1 MKKRLIKVL
10 CALALVFTFGL
21 FIAQATNVYA
31 AEVEP
36 TTTTEVQEE
45 TTTTTE
51 VATTESTEKTP
62 LESAIDYI
70 KSLSKDDLIKLR
82 DQVTTILGVSAV
94 TTVITFISL
103 IIGLVA
109 AIVKLKNATAE
120 SKENKEAQEQE
131 TRDLLTEQNEN
142 FTKNIDALREMVTAM
157 FNNLTEEQKEQVR
170 ANTEEIKKELDA
182 ITKRNEE

>member
-36 TTTTEVQEE
+36 TTTTEVEE
-45 TTTTTE
+45 DTTTTE
-51 VATTESTEKTP
+51 VATTEKTP

-70 KSLSKDDLIKLR
+70 KSLSKDDLIKLK

-94 TTVITFISL
+94 TTVITFLSL

-109 AIVKLKNATAE
+109 AIVKLRNATAE

-131 TRDLLTEQNEN
+131 TRDLLTEQNEYV
-142 FTKNIDALREMVTAM
+142 TKNIDALREMVTAM

>member
-21 FIAQATNVYA
+21 FIAQATDVYA

-36 TTTTEVQEE
+36 TTTNEIQEE

-51 VATTESTEKTP
+51 VATTEKTP

-131 TRDLLTEQNEN
+131 TRDLLTEQNEYVA
-142 FTKNIDALREMVTAM
+142 KNIDALREMVTAM

-182 ITKRNEE
+182 ITKRNED

>member
-21 FIAQATNVYA
+21 FIVQSNNVYA
-31 AEVEP
+31 EEIEP
-36 TTTTEVQEE
+36 TTTTEVEE
-45 TTTTTE
+45 DTTTTE
-51 VATTESTEKTP
+51 VATTEKTP

-70 KSLSKDDLIKLR
+70 KSLSKDDLIKLK

-131 TRDLLTEQNEN
+131 TRNLLTEQNEYVA
-142 FTKNIDALREMVTAM
+142 KNIDALREMVTAM

>member
-36 TTTTEVQEE
+36 TTTTEVEE
-45 TTTTTE
+45 ETTTE
-51 VATTESTEKTP
+51 VATTEKTP

>member
-31 AEVEP
+31 EEVEP
-36 TTTTEVQEE
+36 TTTTEVEEE

-51 VATTESTEKTP
+51 VATTEKTP

-70 KSLSKDDLIKLR
+70 KSLSKDDLIKLK

-94 TTVITFISL
+94 TTVITFLSL

-109 AIVKLKNATAE
+109 AIVKLRNATAE

-131 TRDLLTEQNEN
+131 TRDLLTEQNEYVA
-142 FTKNIDALREMVTAM
+142 KNIDALREMVTAM

>member
-21 FIAQATNVYA
+21 FIAQTNNVYA
-31 AEVEP
+31 EEVEP
-36 TTTTEVQEE
+36 TTTTEVEE

-51 VATTESTEKTP
+51 VATTEKTP

-103 IIGLVA
+103 VIGLVA
-109 AIVKLKNATAE
+109 AIVKLRNATTE

-131 TRDLLTEQNEN
+131 TRDLLTEQSEN
-142 FTKNIDALREMVTAM
+142 FNKNIDALREMVTAM

>member
-36 TTTTEVQEE
+36 TTTTEVEE
-45 TTTTTE
+45 DTTTTE
-51 VATTESTEKTP
+51 VATTEKTP

-70 KSLSKDDLIKLR
+70 KSLSKDDLIKLK

-94 TTVITFISL
+94 TTVITFLSL
-103 IIGLVA
+103 IIGLVV
-109 AIVKLKNATAE
+109 AIVKLRNATAE

-131 TRDLLTEQNEN
+131 TRDLLTEQNEYV
-142 FTKNIDALREMVTAM
+142 TKNIDALREMVTAM

>member
-10 CALALVFTFGL
+10 FALALVFTFGL

-36 TTTTEVQEE
+36 TTTTEVEE
-45 TTTTTE
+45 ETTTTE
-51 VATTESTEKTP
+51 VATTEKTP

-70 KSLSKDDLIKLR
+70 KSLSKDDLIKLK

-94 TTVITFISL
+94 TTVITFLSL

-109 AIVKLKNATAE
+109 AIVKLRNATAE
-120 SKENKEAQEQE
+120 SKENKEAQELE
-131 TRDLLTEQNEN
+131 TRDLLTEQNEYV
-142 FTKNIDALREMVTAM
+142 TKNIDALREMVTAM

>member
-31 AEVEP
+31 EEVEP
-36 TTTTEVQEE
+36 TTTTQVEEE

-51 VATTESTEKTP
+51 VATTEKTP

-70 KSLSKDDLIKLR
+70 KSLSKDDLIKLK

-94 TTVITFISL
+94 TTVITFLSL

-109 AIVKLKNATAE
+109 AIVKLRNATAE

-131 TRDLLTEQNEN
+131 TRDLLTEQNEYV
-142 FTKNIDALREMVTAM
+142 TKNIDALREMVTAM

>member
-10 CALALVFTFGL
+10 FALALVFTFGL
-21 FIAQATNVYA
+21 FIAQSTNVYA
-31 AEVEP
+31 EEVEP
-36 TTTTEVQEE
+36 TTTTEVEE
-45 TTTTTE
+45 DTTTTE
-51 VATTESTEKTP
+51 AATTEKTA

-70 KSLSKDDLIKLR
+70 KSLSKDDLIKLK

-94 TTVITFISL
+94 TTVITFLSL

-109 AIVKLKNATAE
+109 AIVKLRNATNE

-131 TRDLLTEQNEN
+131 TRDLLTEQNEYVA
-142 FTKNIDALREMVTAM
+142 KNIDALREMVTAM

>member
-10 CALALVFTFGL
+10 CALTLVFTFGL

-31 AEVEP
+31 EEVEP
-36 TTTTEVQEE
+36 TTTTQVEE
-45 TTTTTE
+45 DTTTTE
-51 VATTESTEKTP
+51 VATTEKTP

-70 KSLSKDDLIKLR
+70 KSLSKDDLIKLK

-94 TTVITFISL
+94 TTVITFLSL

-109 AIVKLKNATAE
+109 AIVKLRNATAE

-131 TRDLLTEQNEN
+131 TRDLLTEQNEYV
-142 FTKNIDALREMVTAM
+142 TKNIDALREMVTAM

>member
-31 AEVEP
+31 EEVEP
-36 TTTTEVQEE
+36 TTTTEVEE
-45 TTTTTE
+45 DTTTTE
-51 VATTESTEKTP
+51 VATTEKTP

-70 KSLSKDDLIKLR
+70 KSLSKDDLIKLK

-94 TTVITFISL
+94 TTVITFLSL

-109 AIVKLKNATAE
+109 AIVKLRNATAE

-131 TRDLLTEQNEN
+131 TRDLLTEQNEYV
-142 FTKNIDALREMVTAM
+142 TKNIDALREMVTAM

>member
-31 AEVEP
+31 EEVEP
-36 TTTTEVQEE
+36 TTTTEVEE
-45 TTTTTE
+45 ETTTTE
-51 VATTESTEKTP
+51 VATTEKTP

-70 KSLSKDDLIKLR
+70 KSLSKDDLIKLK

-94 TTVITFISL
+94 TTVITFLSL

-109 AIVKLKNATAE
+109 AIVKLRNATAE

-131 TRDLLTEQNEN
+131 TRDLLTEQNEYV
-142 FTKNIDALREMVTAM
+142 TKNIDALREMVTAM

>member
-10 CALALVFTFGL
+10 FALALVFTFGL
-21 FIAQATNVYA
+21 FIAQSTNVYA
-31 AEVEP
+31 EEVEP
-36 TTTTEVQEE
+36 TTTTQVEEE

-51 VATTESTEKTP
+51 VATTEKTA

-70 KSLSKDDLIKLR
+70 KSLSKDDLIKLK

-94 TTVITFISL
+94 TTVITFLSL

-109 AIVKLKNATAE
+109 AIVKLRNATAE
-120 SKENKEAQEQE
+120 SKETKEAQEQE
-131 TRDLLTEQNEN
+131 TRDLLTEQNEDVA
-142 FTKNIDALREMVTAM
+142 KNIDALREMVTAM

>member
-10 CALALVFTFGL
+10 FALALVFTFGL
-21 FIAQATNVYA
+21 FIAQSTNVYA
-31 AEVEP
+31 EEVEP
-36 TTTTEVQEE
+36 TTTTEVEE
-45 TTTTTE
+45 DTTTTE
-51 VATTESTEKTP
+51 VATTEKTA

-70 KSLSKDDLIKLR
+70 KSLSKDDLIKLK
-82 DQVTTILGVSAV
+82 DQVTTILGVSAI

-109 AIVKLKNATAE
+109 AIVKLRNATAE

-131 TRDLLTEQNEN
+131 TRDLLTEQNEYV
-142 FTKNIDALREMVTAM
+142 TKNIDALREMVTAM